1 MIRGSKVTLRHVT
14 EEDLP
19 LLIRLATDRAMGG
32 EFASMKMS
40 SPHSVRQRFADD
52 GYSSDAF
59 ERLMICDEQH
69 AVIGDVTHFGER
81 SYSDSRE
88 IGWFV
93 YDAANR
99 GKGYATEAARLLVS
113 YLFESRPV
121 HRIACTV
128 APENVASRRVA
139 EKCGFSLEGRNR
151 SLLFVRGEYK
161 DADQF
166 SILRSEWEERQRSGL
181 L

>member
-1 MIRGSKVTLRHVT
+1 MIRGSKITLRHVV
-14 EEDLP
+14 EADLP

-32 EFASMKMS
+32 EFASMAMS
-40 SPHSVRQRFADD
+40 SPHSVRKRFADD

-59 ERLMICDEQH
+59 ERLMICDEQG
-69 AVIGDVTHFGER
+69 AVIGDVSHFSER
-81 SYSDSRE
+81 TYSDSRE

-93 YDAANR
+93 YDAAKR
-99 GKGYATEAARLLVS
+99 GKGYATEAADLLVK

-121 HRIACTV
+121 QRIACTV

-151 SLLFVRGEYK
+151 RLLFVRGDYM

-166 SILRSEWEERQRSGL
+166 SIVRPEWEERRRSGL
-181 L
+181 A

>member
-1 MIRGSKVTLRHVT
+1 MIRGSKITLRHVI
-14 EEDLP
+14 EADLP
-19 LLIRLATDRAMGG
+19 ILIRLAAERVLGG
-32 EFASMKMS
+32 EFASTKMS
-40 SPHSVRQRFADD
+40 SPHSVRKRFADD
-52 GYSSDAF
+52 GYASDGF
-59 ERLMICDEQH
+59 ERLMICDDH
-69 AVIGDVTHFGER
+69 GAVIGDVSHFGER

-99 GKGYATEAARLLVS
+99 GKGYATEAADLLVR

-121 HRIACTV
+121 QRIACTV

-151 SLLFVRGEYK
+151 SLLYVRGKYM

-166 SILRSEWEERQRSGL
+166 SIVRPEWEERRRAGRP
-181 L
+181 